1 MVALK
6 GSALMNNRRQ
16 HAFTLIEL
24 LVVIAII
31 AILAAILFPVFA
43 QAKEAA
49 KKSACLSNTRQIGI
63 GIMLYANDS
72 DDFYPG
78 NDQWIPSPTNTN
90 PSDPRAP
97 YDMLIMPYVKN
108 DKIFSCPDDNASTRS
123 AASGATFWDESYR
136 AKAIIRSYQFVGNI
150 VTVEGASKYPP
161 YGIDQNTG
169 LSTYPYPST
178 SSPIGHNGSEV
189 SQPADTIALVE
200 AFGPSQTGSDAGY
213 VGSPS
218 SAAFVLCDM
227 WKLAGRSVGSTAPSE
242 LLPGVCTSAYHYETK
257 TPTTAHGKISNYVLA
272 DGHAKSFAWGA
283 VRSNDFAMF
292 KLQKSAT
299 TFTP

>member
-1 MVALK
+1 MLV
-6 GSALMNNRRQ
+6 GEMSHMNIRLNR
-16 HAFTLIEL
+16 AFTLIEL

-49 KKSACLSNTRQIGI
+49 KKSACLSNVRQIGV
-63 GIMLYANDS
+63 GMIMYTNDS
-72 DDFYPG
+72 DDYYPG
-78 NDQWIPSPTNTN
+78 NDQWIPASSNTSS
-90 PSDPRAP
+90 SDTRAP

-108 DKIFSCPDDNASTRS
+108 EKIFSCPDDNAGTRS
-123 AASGATFWDESYR
+123 SASSYSFWDSSYQS
-136 AKAIIRSYQFVGNI
+136 KAIIRSYQFVGNI
-150 VTVEGASKYPP
+150 VTVEGQAKYPP

-169 LSTYPYPST
+169 LSTYPYPQS
-178 SSPIGHNGSEV
+178 SSPIGRNGSEV
-189 SQPADTIALVE
+189 QQAADTIALVE

-213 VGSPS
+213 VGSAS

-227 WKLAGRSVGSTAPSE
+227 WKLAGRVVGATDASN

-257 TPTTAHGKISNYVLA
+257 TPTTAHGKGSNYALA
-272 DGHAKSFAWGA
+272 DGHAKFLNWGA
-283 VRSNDFAMF
+283 VRGNDFAMF
-292 KLQKSAT
+292 KLQKSTT